1 VPKIQLQVTIHA
13 LEELMLL
20 SAAQEE
26 KAYIAECKTAEA
38 GDEDRSCE
46 WENAKNAWDEINSC
60 ASALRTAITEAVKP
74 LSKVGIELEGI
85 VPDEDD
91 DDISAGIDAMR
102 TAFETLISLAEKADE
117 MAIRAKQV
125 AK

>member
-1 VPKIQLQVTIHA
+1 MPTIKLTVNLTSLQD
-13 LEELMLL
+13 LMVLA
-20 SAAQEE
+20 AAQKEKSHIEE
-26 KAYIAECKTAEA
+26 CRFAEA

-74 LSKVGIELEGI
+74 LAKVGIELEGI

>member
-1 VPKIQLQVTIHA
+1 MPTIKLTVNLTSLQD
-13 LEELMLL
+13 LMVLA
-20 SAAQEE
+20 AAQKEKSHIEE
-26 KAYIAECKTAEA
+26 CRFAEA

-46 WENAKNAWDEINSC
+46 WENAKNALDEINSC

-74 LSKVGIELEGI
+74 LAKVGIELEGI

-91 DDISAGIDAMR
+91 DILNGIDAMR

>member
-1 VPKIQLQVTIHA
+1 MPTIKLTVNLTSLQC
-13 LEELMLL
+13 LMVLA
-20 SAAQEE
+20 AAQKEKSHIEE
-26 KAYIAECKTAEA
+26 CRFAEA

-102 TAFETLISLAEKADE
+102 TAFENLISIAEKAKAD
-117 MAIRAKQV
+117 AIQAKGV
-125 AK
+125 SA

>member
-91 DDISAGIDAMR
+91 DILNGIDAMR

>member
-1 VPKIQLQVTIHA
+1 MPTIKLTVNLTSLQD
-13 LEELMLL
+13 LMVLA
-20 SAAQEE
+20 AAQKEKSHIEE
-26 KAYIAECKTAEA
+26 CRFAEA

-74 LSKVGIELEGI
+74 LAKVGIELEGI

-91 DDISAGIDAMR
+91 DILNGIDAMR

>member
-1 VPKIQLQVTIHA
+1 MPKIQLQVTIHA

-91 DDISAGIDAMR
+91 DILNGIDAMR